1 MIVKSLEHLN
11 SLSQKV
17 AEKLSKND
25 CIFLIGEIG
34 VGKTTFAR
42 YLINHLQEKNGEK
55 ITEVLSPTFNLLY
68 EYDLKTIKIM
78 HYDLYRIKDEK
89 DYVFTFFM
97 FNILTVFICYLLR
110 KVPMEMG
117 FALGLFAV
125 FGILRYRTEAI
136 PIRQMTYLFIVIGL
150 SMINSL
156 ANKSISWFEILLAN
170 GIITIITYLIDRVW
184 FSTIELTKTILYEKI
199 ELIKPENEQE
209 LIEDLKQRTGLQIV
223 AVKID
228 KVDFLRDTAQIKIY
242 YH

>member
-1 MIVKSLEHLN
+1 MELFGIDLYDSKDLIKLLFKFSIDLLFLFIIVR
-11 SLSQKV
+11 V
-17 AEKLSKND
+17 
-25 CIFLIGEIG
+25 I
-34 VGKTTFAR
+34 
-42 YLINHLQEKNGEK
+42 Y
-55 ITEVLSPTFNLLY
+55 
-68 EYDLKTIKIM
+68 
-78 HYDLYRIKDEK
+78 YRIKDEK

-97 FNILTVFICYLLR
+97 FNILTFFICYLLR

-184 FSTIELTKTILYEKI
+184 FSTIEQTKTILYEKI

>member
-1 MIVKSLEHLN
+1 MELFGIDLYDSKDLVKLLFKFSIDLLFLFIIVR
-11 SLSQKV
+11 V
-17 AEKLSKND
+17 
-25 CIFLIGEIG
+25 I
-34 VGKTTFAR
+34 
-42 YLINHLQEKNGEK
+42 Y
-55 ITEVLSPTFNLLY
+55 
-68 EYDLKTIKIM
+68 
-78 HYDLYRIKDEK
+78 YRIKEEK

-97 FNILTVFICYLLR
+97 FNILTFFICFLLR

-156 ANKSISWFEILLAN
+156 ANKSISWLEILLAN
-170 GIITIITYLIDRVW
+170 AIITIITYLIDRVW

-209 LIEDLKQRTGLQIV
+209 LIEDLKKRTGLQIV
-223 AVKID
+223 AVKVD

>member
-1 MIVKSLEHLN
+1 MELFGIDLYDSKDLVKLLFKFSIDLLFLFIIVR
-11 SLSQKV
+11 V
-17 AEKLSKND
+17 
-25 CIFLIGEIG
+25 I
-34 VGKTTFAR
+34 
-42 YLINHLQEKNGEK
+42 Y
-55 ITEVLSPTFNLLY
+55 
-68 EYDLKTIKIM
+68 
-78 HYDLYRIKDEK
+78 YRIKDEK

-97 FNILTVFICYLLR
+97 FNILTFFICYLLR

>member
-1 MIVKSLEHLN
+1 MELFGIDLYDSKDLVKLLFKFSVDLL
-11 SLSQKV
+11 
-17 AEKLSKND
+17 
-25 CIFLIGEIG
+25 FLIII
-34 VGKTTFAR
+34 VR
-42 YLINHLQEKNGEK
+42 VIY
-55 ITEVLSPTFNLLY
+55 
-68 EYDLKTIKIM
+68 
-78 HYDLYRIKDEK
+78 YRIKDEK

-97 FNILTVFICYLLR
+97 FNILTFFICFLLR

-156 ANKSISWFEILLAN
+156 ANKSISWLEILLAN
-170 GIITIITYLIDRVW
+170 GIITVITYLIDRVW
-184 FSTIELTKTILYEKI
+184 FSTIEQTKTILYEKI

-209 LIEDLKQRTGLQIV
+209 LIEDLIKRTGLQIV
-223 AVKID
+223 AVKVD

>member
-1 MIVKSLEHLN
+1 MELFGIDLYDSKDLVKLLFKFSIDLLFLFIIVR
-11 SLSQKV
+11 V
-17 AEKLSKND
+17 
-25 CIFLIGEIG
+25 I
-34 VGKTTFAR
+34 
-42 YLINHLQEKNGEK
+42 Y
-55 ITEVLSPTFNLLY
+55 
-68 EYDLKTIKIM
+68 
-78 HYDLYRIKDEK
+78 YRIKEEK

-97 FNILTVFICYLLR
+97 FNILTFFICFLLR

-156 ANKSISWFEILLAN
+156 ANKSISWLEILLAN
-170 GIITIITYLIDRVW
+170 AIITTITFLIDRVW
-184 FSTIELTKTILYEKI
+184 FSSIEQTKSILYEKI

-209 LIEDLKQRTGLQIV
+209 LIEDLKKRTGLPIV

-228 KVDFLRDTAQIKIY
+228 KVDFLRDTAQITIY

>member
-1 MIVKSLEHLN
+1 MELFGIDLYDSKDLVKLLFKFSIDLL
-11 SLSQKV
+11 
-17 AEKLSKND
+17 
-25 CIFLIGEIG
+25 FLIII
-34 VGKTTFAR
+34 VR
-42 YLINHLQEKNGEK
+42 VIY
-55 ITEVLSPTFNLLY
+55 
-68 EYDLKTIKIM
+68 
-78 HYDLYRIKDEK
+78 YRIKDEK

-97 FNILTVFICYLLR
+97 FNILTFFICFLLR

-156 ANKSISWFEILLAN
+156 ANKSISWLEILLAN
-170 GIITIITYLIDRVW
+170 AIITIITYLIDRVW

-209 LIEDLKQRTGLQIV
+209 LIEDLKQRTGLKIV
-223 AVKID
+223 AVKVD

>member
-1 MIVKSLEHLN
+1 MELFGIDLYDSKDLVKLLFKFSIDLLFLFIIVR
-11 SLSQKV
+11 V
-17 AEKLSKND
+17 
-25 CIFLIGEIG
+25 I
-34 VGKTTFAR
+34 
-42 YLINHLQEKNGEK
+42 Y
-55 ITEVLSPTFNLLY
+55 
-68 EYDLKTIKIM
+68 
-78 HYDLYRIKDEK
+78 YRIKDEK

-97 FNILTVFICYLLR
+97 FNILTFFICFLLR

-156 ANKSISWFEILLAN
+156 ANKSISWLEILLAN
-170 GIITIITYLIDRVW
+170 AIITIITYLIDRVW

-223 AVKID
+223 AVKVD
-228 KVDFLRDTAQIKIY
+228 KVDFLRDTAQITIY